1 MAKDKLDEFYE
12 NLDKEYGKSNTDK
25 NVDYVMSL
33 IKQRLLPDG
42 TVDDNIPVPSL
53 QSVAEVMVI
62 MTERPNLT
70 FEQFCEKDR
79 SHKRVIEYLFIRAKN
94 HYEEVEG
101 LIKQLLG
108 KSFKGLTPQIVLAF
122 LKMWRQFNSESRP
135 SSFLQIILFPERSQE
150 IIDTLHFL
158 TDGEVGKG
166 AALVMMVAQEEGL
179 IKSCRYEDVKDEF
192 PTFHQKAYNKEL
204 NTMLIGGS
212 TYDALKEPIRISL
225 RTRIGYIKEGG
236 QITFKKTSM
245 TPRNM
250 FLQFWRWVMSFF

>member
-70 FEQFCEKDR
+70 FEEFCEKDR
-79 SHKRVIEYLFIRAKN
+79 SHKRVIEYLFIRARN
-94 HYEEVEG
+94 HYDEVEG

-108 KSFKGLTPQIVLAF
+108 KSFKGLTPKIVFAF
-122 LKMWRQFNSESRP
+122 LKIWRQFNSEYKP
-135 SSFLQIILFPERSQE
+135 SSFMKVVLFPEKAKE

-158 TDGEVGKG
+158 INGEIGKN
-166 AALVMMVAQEEGL
+166 AATVMFVARDEGL
-179 IKSCRYEDVKDEF
+179 ISSCKYEEIKDEF
-192 PTFHQKAYNKEL
+192 PSIHQKAYNKEL
-204 NTMLIGGS
+204 SQLDMGERETFFRP
-212 TYDALKEPIRISL
+212 TRTAL
-225 RTRIGYIKEGG
+225 RTRIGYTKKEDGRIEFTG
-236 QITFKKTSM
+236 TSLSPINMLYQI
-245 TPRNM
+245 
-250 FLQFWRWVMSFF
+250 WRWVLSLF